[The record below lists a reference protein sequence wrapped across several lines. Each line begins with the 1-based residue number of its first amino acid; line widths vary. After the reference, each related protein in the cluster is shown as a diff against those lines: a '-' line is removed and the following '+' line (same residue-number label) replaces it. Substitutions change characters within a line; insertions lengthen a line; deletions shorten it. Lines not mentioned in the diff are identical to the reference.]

1 MSVPLLKL
9 PPLDFLRGFV
19 AVVRRMSVTLAAEDL
34 CLTQSAVS
42 RQIHALEEV
51 LRVKLLTRGYR
62 SIGLTSEGETLFRV
76 ADVAMQQVQD
86 VCGVLTSSVDRR
98 PVTITTS
105 IGVAGLWLLPR
116 LGRFQTRHPH
126 VDVRVAATSKLL
138 DLRTETVDL
147 AIRYCTEEDAP
158 PGAQELFGEQLVPVA
173 HPSLKL
179 HELAAAKAI
188 ATSVLLDFE
197 QISHPW
203 LGWQDRLASL
213 GLESV
218 QPKAVLRFN
227 QYDQVIHAAAAAQ
240 GIALGRL
247 SLVRSMLDDGR
258 LVALDWWTRAE
269 EGHRYWLIRAEDRP
283 RADVV
288 AVENWVLDEALA
300 TEALAT
306 AFANKKALGS
316 K

>member
-19 AVVRRMSVTLAAEDL
+19 AVGRRMSVTLAAEDL

-62 SIGLTSEGETLFRV
+62 AIGFTSEGETLFRV

-86 VCGVLTSSVDRR
+86 VCGALTSSVDLR

-116 LGRFQTRHPH
+116 LGRFQARHPH

-147 AIRYCTEEDAP
+147 AIRYCTQDDAP
-158 PGAQELFGEQLVPVA
+158 PGARELFGEQLAPVA

-179 HELAAAKAI
+179 QHLAAADAI
-188 ATSVLLDFE
+188 AANVLLDFE
-197 QISHPW
+197 HASHPW

-227 QYDQVIHAAAAAQ
+227 QYDQVIHAAAAGQ

-247 SLVRSMLDDGR
+247 SLVHSMLDDGR
-258 LVALDWWTRAE
+258 LVALEWWKQTE
-269 EGHRYWLIRAEDRP
+269 VGHRYWLICAEERP

-288 AVENWVLDEALA
+288 AVRDWVLDEALA
-300 TEALAT
+300 GEALAT
-306 AFANKKALGS
+306 ALGNQ
-316 K
+316 